1 MSVRRWQITFA
12 LNAESNHKIRKVLAV
27 KQRFSPVDV
36 VSAMMESAVANSVA
50 DVGWQIAILC
60 ESKRQSGIVAS
71 ISIYVFS
78 FSLCFRLATHVD
90 AFGDVTYA
98 LVGDHSKHFSID
110 SISGT
115 ITVQNSTFL
124 DRERQTEA
132 TFSVVGADKA
142 PISSRRS
149 AIVPVRVAHR
159 RQPSSHKQLAQINS
173 QHLPLSRS
181 QLTILIFG
189 LFDRC
194 T

>member
-1 MSVRRWQITFA
+1 MPLLWWW
-12 LNAESNHKIRKVLAV
+12 KVLWRTRLRTSNGKWPFYV
-27 KQRFSPVDV
+27 NRND
-36 VSAMMESAVANSVA
+36 
-50 DVGWQIAILC
+50 
-60 ESKRQSGIVAS
+60 SGIVTS

-78 FSLCFRLATHVD
+78 FSLCFRLATHAD

-159 RQPSSHKQLAQINS
+159 RHSRPTNNRHK
-173 QHLPLSRS
+173 
-181 QLTILIFG
+181 LIHIIFHW
-189 LFDRC
+189 
-194 T
+194 TPIS